1 MIQRTKNNMNTFS
14 LPIWAG
20 FNINQIEDELYRL
33 GASIVVIDIEC
44 RYLLCNGK
52 IYDPFNLDDRKRAID
67 DLGLCPFR
75 SPVKSDLAKALYQTI
90 QRWDGK
96 LPCIHLTTPMTGL
109 SRGLDSRT
117 QMKEWAQTQIA

>member
-1 MIQRTKNNMNTFS
+1 MIQRIKNNMNTFS

-20 FNINQIEDELYRL
+20 FDINQIEDELYRL

-52 IYDPFNLDDRKRAID
+52 IYDPYNLDDRKRAID

-75 SPVKSDLAKALYQTI
+75 SPVKTDLAKALYQTI
-90 QRWDGK
+90 QRWDGN
-96 LPCIHLTTPMTGL
+96 LPCICLTTPRTIDF
-109 SRGLDSRT
+109 RGQDART
-117 QMKEWAQTQIA
+117 CMKEWAHTQIA